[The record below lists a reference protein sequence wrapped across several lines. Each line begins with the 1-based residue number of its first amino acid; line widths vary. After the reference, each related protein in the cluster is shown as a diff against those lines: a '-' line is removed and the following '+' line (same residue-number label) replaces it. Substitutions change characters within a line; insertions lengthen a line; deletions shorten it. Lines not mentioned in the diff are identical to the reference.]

1 MKLTATNYEKILK
14 HYKKKIPKTLKKKRE
29 KTETLLSKKMCSCVK
44 KVKGYE
50 RNSKKR
56 KPLQERSKI
65 AICNKSIFRN
75 RGIKYNRITCK
86 KKPKFIGN
94 KKTGVKLNK
103 TRKNIF

>member
-1 MKLTATNYEKILK
+1 MNLTATNYEKILK
-14 HYKKKIPKTLKKKRE
+14 HYKKKIPKTLKEKRD

-50 RNSKKR
+50 SNSKKR
-56 KPLQERSKI
+56 NPLQERSKI

-94 KKTGVKLNK
+94 KKTGIKLNK
-103 TRKNIF
+103 SRKNIF

>member
-14 HYKKKIPKTLKKKRE
+14 HYKKRIPKTLKKKRE

-56 KPLQERSKI
+56 KLLQERSKI